1 MRDLGDL
8 PLKPMTFGEISGLL
22 KDTFSE
28 WRADNASRLGAALA
42 FYSLFS
48 MAPLLIIV
56 ISIAGLVFGQEA
68 AQGRVVAELQ
78 GLVGQDAARSI
89 ESIIENARSPAS
101 SIIAA
106 LAGILALLA
115 GAAGVFGQLQDALN
129 IIWEAPPRPARTVLK
144 LIQDRFLSFT
154 MLLGTGFLLLVSL
167 IASAALAAMND
178 SLARLMAIS
187 TSVLQVVNIIVSF
200 AVVTLMFAMIFK
212 LLPDV
217 QIAWADVW
225 IGAAATALLFT
236 IGKFLIGLYLG
247 KSSTASTYGAAGSL
261 VTVLLWVYYSAQI
274 LFLGAEFTQVYAR
287 RCGSR
292 TSVVEQ
298 QSTLSQAV

>member
-1 MRDLGDL
+1 MSLAEL
-8 PLKPMTFGEISGLL
+8 FGLL
-22 KDTFSE
+22 RETFSE
-28 WRADNASRLGAALA
+28 WRADNASRLGASLA

-68 AQGRVVAELQ
+68 AQGRVVGELQ
-78 GLVGQDAARSI
+78 GLVGPEAAQSI
-89 ESIIENARSPAS
+89 ESIIENARRPATS
-101 SIIAA
+101 VTTA
-106 LAGILALLA
+106 LAGIIALLA

-129 IIWEAPPRPARTVLK
+129 IIWEAPPSPERTIPK

-167 IASAALAAMND
+167 VASAALAALND
-178 SLARLMAIS
+178 SLARLIAIP
-187 TSVLQVVNIIVSF
+187 TPVLQVVNIIVSF
-200 AVVTLMFAMIFK
+200 GVVTLMFAMIFK
-212 LLPDV
+212 VLPDV
-217 QIAWADVW
+217 KIAWADVW

-274 LFLGAEFTQVYAR
+274 LFLGAEFTQVYAKR
-287 RCGSR
+287 YGSR
-292 TSVVEQ
+292 LSFVQQ
-298 QSTLSQAV
+298 QSTLSRAV

>member
-1 MRDLGDL
+1 MSL
-8 PLKPMTFGEISGLL
+8 TEIVDLL

-68 AQGRVVAELQ
+68 AEGRVVQELQ
-78 GLVGQDAARSI
+78 GLVGPDAARSI
-89 ESIIENARSPAS
+89 ETMIENARRPSTS
-101 SIIAA
+101 VITA
-106 LAGILALLA
+106 LAGLMTLLI

-129 IIWEAPPRPARTVLK
+129 IIWEAPRRPKRTILK
-144 LIQDRFLSFT
+144 SIQDRFLSFT

-167 IASAALAAMND
+167 VVGVAVTALNE
-178 SLARLMAIS
+178 SLTRLMAIS
-187 TSVLQVVNIIVSF
+187 APVLEAGHTIVSF
-200 AVVTLMFAMIFK
+200 GIVTLLFAMIFK

-217 QIAWADVW
+217 KIAWSDVW
-225 IGAAATALLFT
+225 IGATATSLLFT
-236 IGKFLIGLYLG
+236 IGKYLIGLYLG
-247 KSSTASTYGAAGSL
+247 KSSTASAYGAAGSL

-274 LFLGAEFTQVYAR
+274 LFLGAEFTQVYAGR
-287 RCGSR
+287 YGSR
-292 TSVVEQ
+292 RSFVEQ
-298 QSTLSQAV
+298 HSTLSNRDARFDSSPS